1 MRRKLFRQKHKI
13 IDVKR
18 IIDAGTNTFETI
30 IRKNVLIHLT
40 SLVPNINV
48 TITLIVTLFGH
59 RILEVKTHPR
69 KLQPV
74 IYGHRW

>member
-18 IIDAGTNTFETI
+18 IIDTGKTSFETI
-30 IRKNVLIHLT
+30 IKKNMLIYPT
-40 SLVPNINV
+40 GLVPNINV
-48 TITLIVTLFGH
+48 TIILIVALFGH
-59 RILEVKTHPR
+59 RILEIRTHPR
-69 KLQPV
+69 SLEPV